1 MRGACAGVLV
11 AVAVVGSLSARQ
23 QAEPSLE
30 VVLARAAAYVGSYQA
45 RLAGIVAEEHYRQNV
60 LGTQRRGGTQLR
72 EFRELRSDLLL
83 VKTGNGDSWL
93 QFRDVFEVDRKPIR
107 DRDQR
112 LFKLFVGASADA
124 TKQAGAIQ
132 AESSRYNIGP
142 IMRTINM
149 PMLALILFDRL
160 NQPRFVY
167 VRGKSGN
174 VKRFA
179 ALAVESD
186 VWLIEY
192 RETQGGTVVRGA
204 EDKDIPSHG
213 RVWIDSRTGRFLR
226 TELVS
231 EDTEVRA
238 LIDVSYRAEAGL
250 DLLVPAEMRETYELK
265 RTLARIDGRATY
277 GRFRQF
283 TVTTTEKPKGEGA

>member
-1 MRGACAGVLV
+1 MRGICTGLLV
-11 AVAVVGSLSARQ
+11 AVAMASLAARQ
-23 QAEPSLE
+23 EAEPTLD
-30 VVLARAAAYVGSYQA
+30 VVLARAADYVASYQT
-45 RLAGIVAEEHYRQNV
+45 RLAGIVSEEHYRQNV
-60 LGTQRRGGTQLR
+60 LGTQRRGGPQLR

-83 VKTGNGDSWL
+83 VKTGKGDSWL
-93 QFRDVFEVDRKPIR
+93 QFRDVFEVNRKPIR
-107 DRDQR
+107 DRDER
-112 LFKLFVGASADA
+112 LYKLFVGAAADA
-124 TKQAGAIQ
+124 SQQADAIQ

-160 NQPRFVY
+160 NQPRFEHKKVNA
-167 VRGKSGN
+167 GN

-179 ALAVESD
+179 ALAGAAD

-192 RETQGGTVVRGA
+192 RETQAGTVVRGA
-204 EDKDIPSHG
+204 QDKDIPSHG

-226 TELVS
+226 TELIS
-231 EDTEVRA
+231 EDTDVRA

-250 DLLVPAEMRETYELK
+250 DLLVPNEMRETYELR
-265 RTLARIDGRATY
+265 RTAARIDGRATY

-283 TVTTTEKPKGEGA
+283 TVTTTEKPKG

>member
-1 MRGACAGVLV
+1 MRRVCAGVLV
-11 AVAVVGSLSARQ
+11 TIAVASLAAGQ
-23 QAEPSLE
+23 DAEPSLE
-30 VVLARAAAYVGSYQA
+30 VVLARAAAYVTSYQTG
-45 RLAGIVAEEHYRQNV
+45 LAGIVAEEHYRQNV

-72 EFRELRSDLLL
+72 EFRDLRSDLLL
-83 VKTGNGDSWL
+83 VKPGSDGGWL

-107 DRDQR
+107 DRDER
-112 LFKLFVGASADA
+112 LYKLFVGASADRNA
-124 TKQAGAIQ
+124 QAEAIQ
-132 AESSRYNIGP
+132 TESSRYNIGP
-142 IMRTINM
+142 IRRTINM
-149 PMLALILFDRL
+149 PMLALLLFDRG
-160 NQPRFVY
+160 NQSRFTY
-167 VRGKSGN
+167 ARAKAGN

-179 ALAVESD
+179 ALAAEAD

-192 RETQGGTVVRGA
+192 REAQTGTVVRGA
-204 EDKDIPSHG
+204 DDKDIPSRG

-226 TELVS
+226 TELIS

-250 DLLVPAEMRETYELK
+250 ELLVPSEMRETYELK

-283 TVTTTEKPKGEGA
+283 TVTTSEKPKG

>member
-1 MRGACAGVLV
+1 MRGVCAGVLLAV
-11 AVAVVGSLSARQ
+11 AVASLSAGQ
-23 QAEPSLE
+23 EVEPTLD
-30 VVLARAAAYVGSYQA
+30 VVLARAAAYVTSYHS
-45 RLAGIVAEEHYRQNV
+45 RLSGIVAEEHYRQNV
-60 LGTQRRGGTQLR
+60 LGSQRRGGPQLR

-83 VKTGNGDSWL
+83 VKTGNGDTWL

-107 DRDQR
+107 DRDER
-112 LFKLFVGASADA
+112 LYKLFVGVSADA
-124 TKQAGAIQ
+124 ATQAAAIQ
-132 AESSRYNIGP
+132 TESARYNIGP
-142 IMRTINM
+142 LMRTINM

-160 NQPRFVY
+160 NQPRFIY
-167 VRGKSGN
+167 ERGKAGN
-174 VKRFA
+174 VKRFS
-179 ALAVESD
+179 ALAAEPD

-192 RETQGGTVVRGA
+192 REVLGGTVVRGA

-226 TELVS
+226 TELIS

-238 LIDVSYRAEAGL
+238 AIDVSYRAEAGL
-250 DLLVPAEMRETYELK
+250 DLLVPAEMRETYQLR

-283 TVTTTEKPKGEGA
+283 TVTTSEKPKG

>member
-1 MRGACAGVLV
+1 MRVACAGVMV
-11 AVAVVGSLSARQ
+11 AVAMVSLGARQ
-23 QAEPSLE
+23 ADEPSLAT
-30 VVLARAAAYVGSYQA
+30 VLERAAAYVTSYQT

-60 LGTQRRGGTQLR
+60 LGSQRRGGPQLR

-83 VKTGNGDSWL
+83 VKTGNGDAWL

-107 DRDQR
+107 DRDER
-112 LFKLFVGASADA
+112 LYKLFVGASADA
-124 TKQAGAIQ
+124 AKQAEAIQ

-149 PMLALILFDRL
+149 PMLALVLFDRL
-160 NQPRFVY
+160 NQPRFEY
-167 VRGKSGN
+167 KRAKPGN

-179 ALAVESD
+179 SLAAEPD
-186 VWLIEY
+186 IWQIDY
-192 RETQGGTVVRGA
+192 HETQPGTVVRGA
-204 EDKDIPSHG
+204 QDKDIPSHG
-213 RVWIDSRTGRFLR
+213 RVWVDSRTGRLLR
-226 TELVS
+226 TELIS

-250 DLLVPAEMRETYELK
+250 DLLVPAEMRETYELR

-283 TVTTTEKPKGEGA
+283 TVTTSEKPKG

>member
-1 MRGACAGVLV
+1 MRGICAGLLAAV
-11 AVAVVGSLSARQ
+11 AVASLAAGQ
-23 QAEPSLE
+23 EPGPSLD
-30 VVLARAAAYVGSYQA
+30 VVLTRAADYVTSYQT

-60 LGTQRRGGTQLR
+60 LSSQRRGGPQLR

-83 VKTGNGDSWL
+83 VKTGKGDSWL
-93 QFRDVFEVDRKPIR
+93 QFRDVFEVNRKPIR

-112 LFKLFVGASADA
+112 LYKLFVGASADA
-124 TKQAGAIQ
+124 SKQAEAIQ

-160 NQPRFVY
+160 NQPRFEY
-167 VRGKSGN
+167 KKANPGN

-179 ALAVESD
+179 ALAAAAD
-186 VWLIEY
+186 VWQIDF
-192 RETQGGTVVRGA
+192 RETQAGTVVRGA
-204 EDKDIPSHG
+204 QDKDIPSHG
-213 RVWIDSRTGRFLR
+213 RVWIDGRTGRFLR
-226 TELVS
+226 TELIS

-250 DLLVPAEMRETYELK
+250 DLLVPAEMRESYELR

-283 TVTTTEKPKGEGA
+283 TVTTSEKPKG

>member
-1 MRGACAGVLV
+1 MRGVCAGVLLAV
-11 AVAVVGSLSARQ
+11 AVASLSAGQ
-23 QAEPSLE
+23 DAELTLDI
-30 VVLARAAAYVGSYQA
+30 VLARAAAYVTSYLS
-45 RLAGIVAEEHYRQNV
+45 RLSGIVAEEHYRQNV
-60 LGTQRRGGTQLR
+60 LGSQRRGWPQLR

-83 VKTGNGDSWL
+83 VKTGNGDTWL

-107 DRDQR
+107 DRDER
-112 LFKLFVGASADA
+112 LYKLFVGASADA
-124 TKQAGAIQ
+124 ATQAAAIQ

-149 PMLALILFDRL
+149 PMLALVLFDRI
-160 NQPRFVY
+160 NQPRFIY
-167 VRGKSGN
+167 QQGKPGN
-174 VKRFA
+174 VKRFSSLA
-179 ALAVESD
+179 AEPD

-192 RETQGGTVVRGA
+192 REVLGRTVVRGA

-226 TELVS
+226 TELIS

-238 LIDVSYRAEAGL
+238 VIDVSYRAEAGL
-250 DLLVPAEMRETYELK
+250 DLLVPAEMRETYELR
-265 RTLARIDGRATY
+265 RTLTRIDGRATY

-283 TVTTTEKPKGEGA
+283 TVTTSEKLKG

>member
-1 MRGACAGVLV
+1 MRRVCAGVLV
-11 AVAVVGSLSARQ
+11 AIAVASLAAGQ
-23 QAEPSLE
+23 DAEPSLE
-30 VVLARAAAYVGSYQA
+30 VVLARAAAYVTSYQA
-45 RLAGIVAEEHYRQNV
+45 GLAGIVAEEHYRQNV

-72 EFRELRSDLLL
+72 EFRDLRSDLLL
-83 VKTGNGDSWL
+83 VKPGSDGGWL

-107 DRDQR
+107 DRDER
-112 LFKLFVGASADA
+112 LYKLFVGASADRNA
-124 TKQAGAIQ
+124 QAEAIQ
-132 AESSRYNIGP
+132 TESSRYNIGP
-142 IMRTINM
+142 IRRTINM
-149 PMLALILFDRL
+149 PMLALLLFDRG
-160 NQPRFVY
+160 NQPRFTY
-167 VRGKSGN
+167 ARAKAGN

-179 ALAVESD
+179 ALAAETD

-204 EDKDIPSHG
+204 DDKDIPSHG
-213 RVWIDSRTGRFLR
+213 RVWIDGRTGRFLR
-226 TELVS
+226 TELIS

-250 DLLVPAEMRETYELK
+250 ELLVPSEMRETYELK

-283 TVTTTEKPKGEGA
+283 TVTTTEKPKG

>member
-1 MRGACAGVLV
+1 MRGLGTGLLV
-11 AVAVVGSLSARQ
+11 ALAVASLAARQ
-23 QAEPSLE
+23 PAEPSLE
-30 VVLARAAAYVGSYQA
+30 VVLARAADYVASYQT
-45 RLAGIVAEEHYRQNV
+45 RLAGIVSEEHYRQNV
-60 LGTQRRGGTQLR
+60 LGTQRRGGPQLR

-83 VKTGNGDSWL
+83 VKTGKGDSWL
-93 QFRDVFEVDRKPIR
+93 QFRDVFEVNRKPIR
-107 DRDQR
+107 DRDER
-112 LFKLFVGASADA
+112 LYKLFVGAAADA
-124 TKQAGAIQ
+124 SKQADAIQ

-160 NQPRFVY
+160 NQPRFEHKKVNA
-167 VRGKSGN
+167 GN

-179 ALAVESD
+179 ALAEAAD

-192 RETQGGTVVRGA
+192 RETQAGTVVRGA
-204 EDKDIPSHG
+204 QDKDIPSHG

-226 TELVS
+226 TELIS
-231 EDTEVRA
+231 EDTDVRA

-250 DLLVPAEMRETYELK
+250 DLLVPNEMRETYELR
-265 RTLARIDGRATY
+265 RTAARIDGRATY

-283 TVTTTEKPKGEGA
+283 TVTTTEKPKS